1 MKNRPI
7 IPKVTNH
14 GLRAKPRRPRGHH
27 HGGRMRP
34 VISNPSL
41 YCARIPGFGHAKFLL
56 LSLLAAFCA
65 SSASAQITNVT
76 NDQSTPTPGAGHDYV
91 HLLSEIVNPSNGS
104 VSIRIQPPM
113 PKGRNL
119 TIPFAFAYDSNG
131 VHRWVPNGPTTGPGS
146 VVWHSNI
153 GYLSQGVGRSRFPC

>member
-1 MKNRPI
+1 
-7 IPKVTNH
+7 
-14 GLRAKPRRPRGHH
+14 
-27 HGGRMRP
+27 MRP
-34 VISNPSL
+34 LGAVFSFQPSRMTKL
-41 YCARIPGFGHAKFLL
+41 PLLKFFLM
-56 LSLLAAFCA
+56 AFIAGLCV

-76 NDQSTPTPGAGHDYV
+76 NDQSTPTPGAGHDYI
-91 HLLSEIVNPSNGS
+91 HLLSETVNPSNGS

-131 VHRWVPNGPTTGPGS
+131 VHHWVPNGPTTRPGS

-153 GYLSQGVGRSRFPC
+153 GYLSQGGW